1 MTICPAN
8 TLGGSIC
15 HQVLPRERWTN
26 DPTPETVPPALP
38 MPPIYTAL
46 SMNTNLAVTIKMMCW
61 ECSISRETVQNRK
74 VAGQL
79 SSRIPLEKRKDLS
92 PKEYSATH
100 GKGDNSHL
108 TTIIPTPWPAESS
121 ASTDS
126 LFS

>member
-1 MTICPAN
+1 MTQLLRLFLQLCR
-8 TLGGSIC
+8 C
-15 HQVLPRERWTN
+15 
-26 DPTPETVPPALP
+26 
-38 MPPIYTAL
+38 PPIYTAL

-92 PKEYSATH
+92 PKEYSTTH

>member
-1 MTICPAN
+1 MTQLLRLFLQLCR
-8 TLGGSIC
+8 C
-15 HQVLPRERWTN
+15 
-26 DPTPETVPPALP
+26 
-38 MPPIYTAL
+38 PPIYTAL

-92 PKEYSATH
+92 PKEYSTTH

-108 TTIIPTPWPAESS
+108 TTIIPTPWLAESS

-126 LFS
+126 LFN